1 MVTSSARSQ
10 FTIAHGKLLLAVA
23 LTPKEVGERI
33 KLARDAKGWTQLEFA
48 LEAHVSPSSVT
59 RWESGKLPPVR
70 ELMRIAALLGVE
82 PEDLVEEI
90 PSISVR
96 EDRLVRLESQLET
109 VLDLCRDLKAEL
121 VALTEDRQAPPEAP
135 AQDG

>member
-1 MVTSSARSQ
+1 MVTSIARSQ
-10 FTIAHGKLLLAVA
+10 FTATHGKLLLAVA

-33 KLARDAKGWTQLEFA
+33 KRAREAKGWTQLELA

-70 ELMRIAALLGVE
+70 ELMRISMILEVA

-90 PSISVR
+90 PSIGVR
-96 EDRLVRLESQLET
+96 EDRLVHLESQIET
-109 VLDLCRDLKAEL
+109 VLALCRDLKAEL
-121 VALTEDRQAPPEAP
+121 LSLTEDRQAPPEAP